1 MGPIERLCTNTC
13 VNDNQ
18 ETVPEMPRESKS
30 ATEIA
35 SLINNSVRVV
45 PGLESVTV
53 EVARLSISDADGC
66 NWIARYPILPLG
78 CPPES
83 ERLLKDIVRNAR
95 RHFNLYETH

>member
-1 MGPIERLCTNTC
+1 MGLTERLSTNTG
-13 VNDNQ
+13 VKDNQ
-18 ETVPEMPRESKS
+18 GTVSKMTRESKS

-35 SLINNSVRVV
+35 SLVNNSVRVV
-45 PGLESVTV
+45 PGLESVAV
-53 EVARLSISDADGC
+53 EVARLSNPNADGC

>member
-1 MGPIERLCTNTC
+1 MGLTERLSTNTC
-13 VNDNQ
+13 VKDNQ
-18 ETVPEMPRESKS
+18 GTVPKMTRESKS

-53 EVARLSISDADGC
+53 EVARLSTPDADGC
-66 NWIARYPILPLG
+66 NWIAHYPILPLG